1 MINDSLIN
9 PKSIVVVG
17 ASNNK
22 NKPGGKLLSNIIEG
36 NFKGNL
42 SVVNPKESEVQN
54 ITSYKTVNEIPT
66 TDLAVLAIPAKFCL
80 ETIKTLAYKKN
91 TKAFIII
98 SAGFSEET
106 EEGHK
111 LEQQIVEVINE
122 VGACL
127 IGPNC
132 IGVLNVNYHGVFTTP
147 IPKLSSKGC
156 DLISSSGA
164 TAVFI
169 MEAGMPVGLTFNS
182 VFSVGNAAQIGVEE
196 VLEYMDN
203 SFDPQTSSKIKLLYI
218 EEIKDPIKF
227 YIHASSLIEKGC
239 KIAAIKSGTSV
250 AGGRAASSHTGAL
263 ATSDEVVR
271 ALFRKSGI
279 VYCNGRAELITIGS
293 IFTYKEL
300 TGKNFA
306 IITHAGGSAVMLTD
320 ALSKGGLEVPEIQN
334 KSANELLDYLYPGS
348 SVKNPIDFLAT
359 GTADQLGII
368 IDYCEH
374 KFDEIDGIIV
384 VFGSPGL
391 FNVQNVYKVLNVKMD
406 VCKKPIFPVL
416 PSIIN
421 AQNEIDYFLSK
432 GRLNFPDEV
441 ELGKALCAIY
451 NTPKPMK
458 MEDVKLPQ
466 IDKKTIRNVIDH
478 CNDGFLSPQ
487 DVTKLL
493 EAANIP
499 ITKEFVAKT
508 EKEAQKFATELGFP
522 IVMKVVGPVHKTDVN
537 GVVLNVNDLE
547 TVQQEFKRLTNI
559 KDATGVLLQQMV
571 SGIELFIG
579 AKKEENYGHLVM
591 CGLGGIFIE
600 ILQDVSSAFSPITK
614 QEATYMIDSLKGH
627 KIFDGVRGGDPLNKT
642 LFIDIIQR
650 ISALLKLAPEIEE
663 LDLNPLLA
671 KDDAIIAVDARISVN
686 FSHANYV

>member
-1 MINDSLIN
+1 MINESLIN
-9 PKSIVVVG
+9 PKSIAVIG
-17 ASNNK
+17 GSNSL
-22 NKPGGKLLSNIIEG
+22 NKPGGKLLSNIING
-36 NFKGNL
+36 GFKGNL
-42 SVVNPKESEVQN
+42 SVVNPKETEVQN
-54 ITSYKTVNEIPT
+54 IKSFKTVEELPE

-80 ETIKTLAYKKN
+80 AAIKTLAQKKN

-98 SAGFSEET
+98 SAGFSEVT
-106 EEGHK
+106 EDGNK
-111 LEQQIVEVINE
+111 LEQEIVKVITE
-122 VGACL
+122 VGGCL

-132 IGVLNVNYHGVFTTP
+132 IGVLNANYHGVFTTP
-147 IPKLSSKGC
+147 IPKLNQKGC

-196 VLEYMDN
+196 VLEYMDRT
-203 SFDPQTSSKIKLLYI
+203 FDANTSSKIKLLYI

-239 KIAAIKSGTSV
+239 KIAAIKAGTSA

-279 VYCNGRAELITIGS
+279 VYCNGRSELITIGS

-320 ALSKGGLEVPEIQN
+320 ALSRGGLEVPEIQHE
-334 KSANELLDYLYPGS
+334 SANELLDYLYPGS

-374 KFDEIDGIIV
+374 KFDDIDGIIV

-391 FNVQNVYKVLNVKMD
+391 FDVENVYKVLNVKMD
-406 VCKKPIFPVL
+406 ICKKPIFPVL

-421 AQNEIDYFLSK
+421 AQKEIGYFLSK

-441 ELGKALCAIY
+441 ELGNALCAIY

-458 MEDVKLPQ
+458 MEDVQLPQ
-466 IDKKTIRNVIDH
+466 IDKNTIRDVIDN
-478 CNDGFLSPQ
+478 CKDGFLTPQ
-487 DVTKLL
+487 QVSTLL
-493 EAANIP
+493 KAANIP
-499 ITKEFVAKT
+499 ITEEHVAT
-508 EKEAQKFATELGFP
+508 TINEAKQFATELGFP
-522 IVMKVVGPVHKTDVN
+522 IVMKVVGPIHKTDVN
-537 GVVLNVNDLE
+537 GVVLNVNDIE
-547 TVQQEFKRLTNI
+547 TAQQEFNRLINI

-600 ILQDVSSAFSPITK
+600 ILQDVSAAFSPITK
-614 QEATYMIDSLKGH
+614 QEATYMIDSLKGRQL
-627 KIFDGVRGGDPLNKT
+627 FDGIRGGAPLNKE
-642 LFIDIIQR
+642 LFIEIIQR
-650 ISALLKLAPEIEE
+650 VSALLKLAPEIEE

-671 KDDAIIAVDARISVN
+671 KDYTIIAVDARISVEK
-686 FSHANYV
+686 

>member
-1 MINDSLIN
+1 MINESLIN

-54 ITSYKTVNEIPT
+54 ITSYKTVNEISK

-80 ETIKTLAYKKN
+80 ETIKTLAYEKN

-106 EEGHK
+106 EEGHE
-111 LEQQIVEVINE
+111 LEQQIVEVINK

-132 IGVLNVNYHGVFTTP
+132 IGVLNANYHGVFTTP
-147 IPKLSSKGC
+147 IPKLSSSGC

-203 SFDPQTSSKIKLLYI
+203 SFDAKTSSKIKLLYI

-239 KIAAIKSGTSV
+239 KIAAIKAGTSA

-271 ALFRKSGI
+271 ALFRKSGV
-279 VYCNGRAELITIGS
+279 VYCNGRSELITIGS

-320 ALSKGGLEVPEIQN
+320 ALSKGGLEVPEITN
-334 KSANELLDYLYPGS
+334 SAANDLLDYLYPGS

-441 ELGKALCAIY
+441 ELGNALCAIY

-458 MEDVKLPQ
+458 MEDIKLPQ
-466 IDKKTIRNVIDH
+466 IDKKTIRNVIDN
-478 CNDGFLSPQ
+478 CADGFLTPQ
-487 DVTKLL
+487 QVSTLL

-499 ITKEFVAKT
+499 ITKEHVAT
-508 EKEAQKFATELGFP
+508 SVKEAKQFATELGFP

-537 GVVLNVNDLE
+537 GVILNVNDLE
-547 TVQQEFKRLTNI
+547 TVQQEFNRLIDI

-571 SGIELFIG
+571 SGVELFIG

-600 ILQDVSSAFSPITK
+600 ILQDVSAAFSPITK
-614 QEATYMIDSLKGH
+614 QEATHMIDSLKGH
-627 KIFDGVRGGDPLNKT
+627 KIFDGVRGGAPLNKE
-642 LFIDIIQR
+642 LFIEIIQR
-650 ISALLKLAPEIEE
+650 VSALLKLAPEIEE

-671 KDDAIIAVDARISVN
+671 KAANIIAVDARISVKK
-686 FSHANYV
+686 

>member
-1 MINDSLIN
+1 MINESLIN
-9 PKSIVVVG
+9 PKSIAVIG
-17 ASNNK
+17 GSNSL
-22 NKPGGKLLSNIIEG
+22 NKPGGKLLSNIING
-36 NFKGNL
+36 GFKGNL
-42 SVVNPKESEVQN
+42 SVVNPKETEVQN
-54 ITSYKTVNEIPT
+54 IKSFKTVEELPE

-80 ETIKTLAYKKN
+80 AAIKTLAHTKN

-98 SAGFSEET
+98 SAGFSEVT
-106 EEGHK
+106 EDGNE
-111 LEQQIVEVINE
+111 LEQEIVKVITE
-122 VGACL
+122 VGGCL

-132 IGVLNVNYHGVFTTP
+132 IGVLNDNYHGVFTTP

-169 MEAGMPVGLTFNS
+169 MEAGMPVGLTFHS

-203 SFDPQTSSKIKLLYI
+203 SFDAKTSSKIKLLYI

-239 KIAAIKSGTSV
+239 KIAAIKAGTSA

-279 VYCNGRAELITIGS
+279 VYCNGRSELITIGS

-320 ALSKGGLEVPEIQN
+320 ALSRGGLEVPEIQN
-334 KSANELLDYLYPGS
+334 ESANELLDYLYPGS

-391 FNVQNVYKVLNVKMD
+391 FDVQNVYKVLNVKMD
-406 VCKKPIFPVL
+406 ICKKPIFPVL

-421 AQNEIDYFLSK
+421 AQKEIGYFLSK

-441 ELGKALCAIY
+441 ELGNALCAIY

-458 MEDVKLPQ
+458 MEDVQLPQ
-466 IDKKTIRNVIDH
+466 IDKKTIRNVIDN
-478 CNDGFLSPQ
+478 CKDGFLTPQ
-487 DVTKLL
+487 QVSTLL

-499 ITKEFVAKT
+499 ITKEYVAST
-508 EKEAQKFATELGFP
+508 VNEAEKFATELGFP
-522 IVMKVVGPVHKTDVN
+522 IVLKVVGPVHKTDVN

-547 TVQQEFKRLTNI
+547 TVQLEFNRLIDI

-600 ILQDVSSAFSPITK
+600 ILQDVSAAFSPITK
-614 QEATYMIDSLKGH
+614 QEATYMIDSLKGN
-627 KIFDGVRGGDPLNKT
+627 KIFDGVRGGKPLNKT

-650 ISALLKLAPEIEE
+650 VSALLKLAPEIEE

-671 KDDAIIAVDARISVN
+671 KEDAIIAVDARISVKK
-686 FSHANYV
+686 

>member
-1 MINDSLIN
+1 MINESLIN
-9 PKSIVVVG
+9 PKSIAVIG
-17 ASNNK
+17 GSNSL
-22 NKPGGKLLSNIIEG
+22 NKPGGKLLSNIING
-36 NFKGNL
+36 GFKGNL
-42 SVVNPKESEVQN
+42 SVVNPNETEVQ
-54 ITSYKTVNEIPT
+54 SLKPYKTVEELPE

-80 ETIKTLAYKKN
+80 AAIKTLAHKKN

-98 SAGFSEET
+98 SAGFSEVT
-106 EEGHK
+106 EEGNE
-111 LEQQIVEVINE
+111 LEQEIVKVITA
-122 VGACL
+122 VGGCL

-132 IGVLNVNYHGVFTTP
+132 IGVLNSNYHGVFTTP
-147 IPKLSSKGC
+147 IPKLSQKGC

-169 MEAGMPVGLTFNS
+169 MEAGMPLGLTFNS

-196 VLEYMDN
+196 VLEYMDRT
-203 SFDPQTSSKIKLLYI
+203 FDTKTSSKIKLLYI
-218 EEIKDPIKF
+218 EDIKDPIKF

-239 KIAAIKSGTSV
+239 KIAAIKSGTSA

-279 VYCNGRAELITIGS
+279 VYCNGRSELITIGS

-320 ALSKGGLEVPEIQN
+320 ALSRGGLEVPEILN
-334 KSANELLDYLYPGS
+334 ESANELLDYLYPGS

-391 FNVQNVYKVLNVKMD
+391 FDVQNVYKVLNVKMD
-406 VCKKPIFPVL
+406 ICKKPIFPVL

-421 AQNEIDYFLSK
+421 AQKEIGYFLSK

-441 ELGKALCAIY
+441 ELGNALCAIY

-458 MEDVKLPQ
+458 MKDIQLPQ
-466 IDKKTIRNVIDH
+466 IDKKAIRNVIDN
-478 CNDGFLSPQ
+478 CTDGFLTPQ
-487 DVTKLL
+487 QVSTLL

-499 ITKEFVAKT
+499 ITKEYVAT
-508 EKEAQKFATELGFP
+508 SVKEAEKFATELGFP

-547 TVQQEFKRLTNI
+547 NVQQEFNRLIDI

-614 QEATYMIDSLKGH
+614 QEANYMIESLKGH
-627 KIFDGVRGGDPLNKT
+627 KIFDGVRGGEPLNKA
-642 LFIDIIQR
+642 LFIEIIQR
-650 ISALLKLAPEIEE
+650 VSALLKLAPEIEE

-671 KDDAIIAVDARISVN
+671 KDVAIIAVDARISVKH
-686 FSHANYV
+686 FSS

>member
-1 MINDSLIN
+1 MINESLIN
-9 PKSIVVVG
+9 PKSIAVIG
-17 ASNNK
+17 GSNNL
-22 NKPGGKLLSNIIEG
+22 NKPGGKLLSNIIKG
-36 NFKGNL
+36 GFKGNI
-42 SVVNPKESEVQN
+42 SVVNPKENEVQ
-54 ITSYKTVNEIPT
+54 SLKSVKTVEELPE
-66 TDLAVLAIPAKFCL
+66 TDLAVIAIPAKFCL
-80 ETIKTLAYKKN
+80 ATVKTLAYKKN

-106 EEGHK
+106 HEGEL
-111 LEQQIVEVINE
+111 LEQEIVKVINE
-122 VGACL
+122 VDGCL

-132 IGVLNVNYHGVFTTP
+132 IGVLNTNYHGVFTTP
-147 IPKLSSKGC
+147 IPKLSANGC

-169 MEAGMPVGLTFNS
+169 MEAGMPLGLTFNS
-182 VFSVGNAAQIGVEE
+182 VFSVGNSAQIGVEE
-196 VLEYMDN
+196 VLEYMDKT
-203 SFDPQTSSKIKLLYI
+203 FDTKTSSKIKLLYI

-227 YIHASSLIEKGC
+227 YLHASSLIYKGC
-239 KIAAIKSGTSV
+239 KIAAIKSGTSE

-271 ALFRKSGI
+271 ALFRKSGV
-279 VYCNGRAELITIGS
+279 VYCSGRAELITVGS
-293 IFTYKEL
+293 IFTYKAL

-320 ALSKGGLEVPEIQN
+320 ALSKGGLEVPEITN
-334 KSANELLDYLYPGS
+334 KYADDLLDYLYPGS

-374 KFDEIDGIIV
+374 KFDEIDAIIV

-406 VCKKPIFPVL
+406 ICKKPIFPVL

-441 ELGKALCAIY
+441 ELGNALCTIY
-451 NTPKPMK
+451 NTPSPMK
-458 MEDVKLPQ
+458 IEDIKLPH
-466 IDKKTIRNVIDH
+466 IDKQAIRAVINN
-478 CNDGFLSPQ
+478 CKDGFLNPQ
-487 DVTKLL
+487 EVYSLL

-499 ITKEFVAKT
+499 ITKEYVATNLNNAKSYA
-508 EKEAQKFATELGFP
+508 KELGFP
-522 IVMKVVGPVHKTDVN
+522 IVMKVVGPLHKTDVN

-547 TVQQEFKRLTNI
+547 TVEKEFKRLI
-559 KDATGVLLQQMV
+559 KIEQTTGVLLQQMF
-571 SGIELFIG
+571 SGVELFIG

-591 CGLGGIFIE
+591 CGLGGVFIE
-600 ILQDVSSAFSPITK
+600 ILQDVSAAFSPITK
-614 QEATYMIDSLKGH
+614 LEAQHMINTLKGH
-627 KIFDGVRGGDPLNKT
+627 KIFDGVRGEKPLNKQ

-650 ISALLKLAPEIEE
+650 VSALLKLAPEIEE

-671 KDDAIIAVDARISVN
+671 KAENIIAVDARISVKKQP
-686 FSHANYV
+686 YTPT

>member
-1 MINDSLIN
+1 MINESLIN

-17 ASNNK
+17 ASNNI
-22 NKPGGKLLSNIIEG
+22 NKPGGKLLSNIINGKFGGE
-36 NFKGNL
+36 L
-42 SVVNPKESEVQN
+42 YVVNPKESNVQN
-54 ITSYKTVNEIPT
+54 IHSFKTVNEIPN

-80 ETIKTLAYKKN
+80 ETVKILAYQKN

-98 SAGFSEET
+98 SAGFSEVT
-106 EEGHK
+106 EEGK
-111 LEQQIVEVINE
+111 QLEQEIVKVISK
-122 VGACL
+122 VGGCL

-132 IGVLNVNYHGVFTTP
+132 IGVLNTNYHGVFTTP
-147 IPKLSSKGC
+147 IPKLSHKGC

-169 MEAGMPVGLTFNS
+169 MEAGMPLGLTFNS
-182 VFSVGNAAQIGVEE
+182 VFSVGNSAQIGVEE
-196 VLEYMDN
+196 VLEYMDKTFN
-203 SFDPQTSSKIKLLYI
+203 SKTSSKIKLLYI

-227 YIHASSLIEKGC
+227 YFHTSSLINKGC

-263 ATSDEVVR
+263 ATSDEVIR
-271 ALFRKSGI
+271 ALFRKSGV
-279 VYCNGRAELITIGS
+279 VYCSGRAELITVGS

-320 ALSKGGLEVPEIQN
+320 ALSKGGLEVPEIT
-334 KSANELLDYLYPGS
+334 STAGTELLEYLYPGS

-391 FNVQNVYKVLNVKMD
+391 FDVEDVYKVLNVKMD

-416 PSIIN
+416 PSIVN
-421 AQNEIDYFLSK
+421 AQKEINYFLSK
-432 GRLNFPDEV
+432 GRINFPDEV
-441 ELGKALCAIY
+441 ELGNALCTIY
-451 NTPKPMK
+451 NTPSPMK
-458 MEDVKLPQ
+458 MDEVHLPQ
-466 IDKKTIRNVIDH
+466 IDKKTIRTVIDN
-478 CNDGFLSPQ
+478 CKNGFLSPKE
-487 DVTKLL
+487 VSLL
-493 EAANIP
+493 LNAAGIPTTNELIANSIEEAE
-499 ITKEFVAKT
+499 KYAK
-508 EKEAQKFATELGFP
+508 KIGFP
-522 IVMKVVGPVHKTDVN
+522 LVMKVIGPVHKTDVK

-547 TVQQEFKRLTNI
+547 TVRQEFNRLIDI
-559 KDATGVLLQQMV
+559 KDASGVLLQQMV

-579 AKKEENYGHLVM
+579 AKKEDNYGHLIM

-600 ILQDVSSAFSPITK
+600 ILQDVSAAFSPITK
-614 QEATYMIDSLKGH
+614 QEATHMIDSLKGH
-627 KIFDGVRGGDPLNKT
+627 KIFDGVRGGAPLNKD
-642 LFIDIIQR
+642 LFIEIIQR
-650 ISALLKLAPEIEE
+650 ISALLKLAPEINEI
-663 LDLNPLLA
+663 DLNPLLA
-671 KDDAIIAVDARISVN
+671 KGENIIAVDARINVKK
-686 FSHANYV
+686 